1 MSDVSRRP
9 REDGSRYAKAPAPGI
24 RWAGEFQWLRNLGET
39 EAFAALLTSLGYRP
53 DNFRVTVRRITGDG
67 RKVIRY
73 NVFVDQLRDGQPFR
87 GKVYLGGHD
96 EKWIDQ
102 FALRASVDF
111 PQA

>member
-1 MSDVSRRP
+1 MTEAVRRSR
-9 REDGSRYAKAPAPGI
+9 EEGSRYTKAAPPGV

-39 EAFAALLTSLGYRP
+39 DAFAALLTRLGYRQES
-53 DNFRVTVRRITGDG
+53 FRVTLLRITGDG

-73 NVFVDQLRDGQPFR
+73 NVFVDQLRDGQPYR

-96 EKWIDQ
+96 EKWVEQ
-102 FALRASVDF
+102 FEQRAALDF